1 MEFNMPPPFPKL
13 SPPRFYQDLV
23 KANYEFVL
31 NMEFTRLKYPP
42 ISIITPFPFSILA
55 SVLTHAFSLFH
66 SIFQTGRRRCSPT
79 ANTPPPPADIVIAL
93 EQHHRDVCR
102 GVGIYPIDRLE
113 SDRSSRSS
121 VRCCGE
127 ESLRG
132 VSEASLSIN
141 LSRSTLF
148 DFAR

>member
-1 MEFNMPPPFPKL
+1 M
-13 SPPRFYQDLV
+13 RF
-23 KANYEFVL
+23 
-31 NMEFTRLKYPP
+31 
-42 ISIITPFPFSILA
+42 
-55 SVLTHAFSLFH
+55 
-66 SIFQTGRRRCSPT
+66 RCSIQYFRLADVPRGRCFPT

-102 GVGIYPIDRLE
+102 GVGIYPIDEMIDRLE
-113 SDRSSRSS
+113 SDLRSS
-121 VRCCGE
+121 VRCGE